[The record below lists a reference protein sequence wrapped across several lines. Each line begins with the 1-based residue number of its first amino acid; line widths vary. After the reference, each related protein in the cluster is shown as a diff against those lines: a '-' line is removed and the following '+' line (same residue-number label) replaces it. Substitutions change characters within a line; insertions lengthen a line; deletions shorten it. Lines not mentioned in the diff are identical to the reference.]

1 MLLSVVNMT
10 LPNITIGVDVGIHGG
25 LAYFDTV
32 SHELL
37 DIKKMPLLKI
47 ERGGKEKNFIDL
59 DKLMFYL
66 EIPKVHNDSAIV
78 VLEDLHAFPGQ
89 GVVSMAT
96 LLEQK
101 GLIRGIAKGLGYT
114 ELLISPKTWQK
125 HFNLIPPKE
134 LKGKKAS
141 QTKTLRKK
149 WLKQQ
154 SIICATEN
162 FPEWKPKIGN
172 SDGLSDA
179 CLIGYWYI
187 QN

>member
-1 MLLSVVNMT
+1 MT
-10 LPNITIGVDVGIHGG
+10 LPNITIGVDVGIYGG

-32 SHELL
+32 SNELL

-47 ERGGKEKNFIDL
+47 ERGGKEKNFLDV
-59 DKLMFYL
+59 DKLLFYL
-66 EIPKVHNDSAIV
+66 EIPKVHNDTAII

-101 GLIRGIAKGLGYT
+101 GIIRGLAKGLGYD

-125 HFNLIPPKE
+125 YFNLIPPKDI
-134 LKGKKAS
+134 KGKKAS
-141 QTKTLRKK
+141 QTRTLRKK

-154 SIICATEN
+154 SIVCAKEE
-162 FPEWKPKIGN
+162 FPTWTDKIDK
-172 SDGLSDA
+172 SDGLADA
-179 CLIGYWYI
+179 TLIGFWYLQTNI
-187 QN
+187 PLDV

>member
-1 MLLSVVNMT
+1 MT

-25 LAYFDTV
+25 ISYFDTV

-59 DKLMFYL
+59 DKLKFYL

-78 VLEDLHAFPGQ
+78 ILEDLHAFPGQ

-101 GLIRGIAKGLGYT
+101 GLVRGVAKGLGYD

-125 HFNLIPPKE
+125 YFNLTPPKE
-134 LKGKKAS
+134 IKGKKAS
-141 QTKTLRKK
+141 QTRTLRKK

-154 SIICATEN
+154 SIVCAIEN
-162 FPEWKPKIGN
+162 FPTWEDKIGK

-179 CLIGYWYI
+179 LLMGFWYL
-187 QN
+187 QTNNPLDL